1 MFCARRYKTLMGLL
15 LSLAAILLAHERFPP
30 RSMNSKS
37 PVVLQC
43 SPPLQKNENYPH
55 SPNLQRPC
63 PQHSSALVLCHVR
76 RRTPLLLRY
85 LLIPQPLHRILL
97 PASRCL
103 LAAWLC
109 SVSHGDNRVA
119 IRFTFA
125 VAGFNV

>member
-1 MFCARRYKTLMGLL
+1 
-15 LSLAAILLAHERFPP
+15 
-30 RSMNSKS
+30 MNMDSKVS
-37 PVVLQC
+37 I
-43 SPPLQKNENYPH
+43 QKNSINHH

-63 PQHSSALVLCHVR
+63 PQHSRPLIFCHVW
-76 RRTPLLLRY
+76 RRTPLLFRN

-97 PASRCL
+97 PASRCF

-109 SVSHGDNRVA
+109 SVSHRDNRVA

>member
-1 MFCARRYKTLMGLL
+1 MGLL
-15 LSLAAILLAHERFPP
+15 LSLAAILLAHERLPP
-30 RSMNSKS
+30 RGMNSKS

-43 SPPLQKNENYPH
+43 SPPPLQKNENIPH

-63 PQHSSALVLCHVR
+63 PQHSRPLILCHVW

-103 LAAWLC
+103 LAACLC